1 MFDID
6 TSWHSDMNFATL
18 YTRLLHVTCYIY
30 ISGFNKIITTYEE
43 LIKLNA

>member
-6 TSWHSDMNFATL
+6 TSWHSDMNF
-18 YTRLLHVTCYIY
+18 VTCNMLH